1 MTAGHGD
8 AGQQA
13 ELDGYGDVISRV
25 RGSLGSLTTE
35 ELVRI
40 RALLEAAL
48 ADDRARPEA
57 LAELARALAR
67 DA

>member
-1 MTAGHGD
+1 MTAGQRG
-8 AGQQA
+8 AGEQA

-40 RALLEAAL
+40 RGLLEAAL
-48 ADDRARPEA
+48 AGDRPDPEA